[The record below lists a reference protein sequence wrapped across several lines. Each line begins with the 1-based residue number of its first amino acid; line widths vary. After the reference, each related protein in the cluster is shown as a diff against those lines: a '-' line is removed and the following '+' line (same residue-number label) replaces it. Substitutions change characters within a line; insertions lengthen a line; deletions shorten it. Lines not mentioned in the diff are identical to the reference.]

1 MSHILEADLLRWLH
15 SEPLPMLE
23 PMRRS
28 ASLQPSSEP
37 MSWWNSAAPR
47 QSEPQPAR
55 PTQPPVSAPGIWQRL
70 VARLGLLWRK
80 TALWLAFSAMALGGC
95 ASSQPSAIP
104 TVIRTP
110 PPTVPPTLL
119 RCAPEPMAPDPAT
132 STQRDVAAFL
142 FDLAEAGQDCRRKLG
157 VTRRLLDTY
166 ARETDR

>member
-1 MSHILEADLLRWLH
+1 MSHTSEAELPRRKR
-15 SEPLPMLE
+15 SEPLPIPEHL
-23 PMRRS
+23 RRW
-28 ASLQPSSEP
+28 ANWRPSSVIY
-37 MSWWNSAAPR
+37 SAQQNSAWPL
-47 QSEPQPAR
+47 SGPLSAR
-55 PTQPPVSAPGIWQRL
+55 PMPPPASAPGMWQRL
-70 VARLGLLWRK
+70 GGQLGRLWRK

>member
-1 MSHILEADLLRWLH
+1 MSHTSEAGLLRRKR
-15 SEPLPMLE
+15 SEPLPIPEHL
-23 PMRRS
+23 RRLANWPHS
-28 ASLQPSSEP
+28 GLSLPLLSVV
-37 MSWWNSAAPR
+37 APPPKPR
-47 QSEPQPAR
+47 RPAK
-55 PTQPPVSAPGIWQRL
+55 PTPPPVSAPGIWQRL
-70 VARLGLLWRK
+70 AGRLGRLWRK

-95 ASSQPSAIP
+95 ASSPPSAIP

-110 PPTVPPTLL
+110 PPTIPPTLL

-166 ARETDR
+166 AQETDR

>member
-1 MSHILEADLLRWLH
+1 MSRIFGPKSRQPTLSVTLPSFEPPTH
-15 SEPLPMLE
+15 STHSPPCSERLFGWPPAPLPPKPPL
-23 PMRRS
+23 
-28 ASLQPSSEP
+28 
-37 MSWWNSAAPR
+37 
-47 QSEPQPAR
+47 PAR
-55 PTQPPVSAPGIWQRL
+55 LMPPPPSAPGIWQRL
-70 VARLGLLWRK
+70 AGRLGRLWRK

>member
-1 MSHILEADLLRWLH
+1 MSHIFEAELLRQMQNAPWLTP
-15 SEPLPMLE
+15 E
-23 PMRRS
+23 RARQS
-28 ASLQPSSEP
+28 ANWQPSSENW
-37 MSWWNSAAPR
+37 SRQQGCAPPLN
-47 QSEPQPAR
+47 EWQPTR
-55 PTQPPVSAPGIWQRL
+55 PVPPPPSAPGIWQRL
-70 VARLGLLWRK
+70 GARLGRLWRK